1 MQIVIEVTD
10 AKADFVIEL
19 LTSLPYVAIQKEV
32 PKNVVPEIG
41 PLLPKT
47 TQLLGLFPQLANP
60 DMSARQRAILN
71 KHA

>member
-1 MQIVIEVTD
+1 MQIVIEVAD

-19 LTSLPYVAIQKEV
+19 LTSLPYVAIQKESQ
-32 PKNVVPEIG
+32 KDIDSETG

-47 TQLLGLFPQLANP
+47 ARLLGLFPQLANP
-60 DMSARQRAILN
+60 DMAARQQAILN